1 MTLASTS
8 TAVAAAPSVRAAA
21 KRAVDV
27 AGACVLLALLVPV
40 LAAAAVWVWCHDRGP
55 IVFAQTRL
63 GRDGRPFTCLK
74 LRTMAVDA
82 EEALLAL
89 AEQAKPVDEL
99 FKLRD
104 DPRLTGPGRWLRRMS
119 IDEIPQLVNV
129 VRGDMSL
136 VGPRPIL
143 PSEVD
148 LYGEAFQ
155 LRQSVRPGLTG
166 LWQVSGRSDLSLEDS
181 VRLDVRYATRW
192 SLGMDVWVL
201 AKTIPAVLSRRGAY

>member
-1 MTLASTS
+1 MTLAD
-8 TAVAAAPSVRAAA
+8 TAVAAAPSARVAA
-21 KRAVDV
+21 KRALDV
-27 AGACVLLALLVPV
+27 AGAFVLLLLLLPV
-40 LAAAAVWVWCHDRGP
+40 LAVAAAWVWSHDRGP
-55 IVFAQTRL
+55 IVFTQTRL

-82 EEALLAL
+82 EAALLAL
-89 AEQAKPVDEL
+89 AVRARPVDGL
-99 FKLRD
+99 FKLAD
-104 DPRLTGPGRWLRRMS
+104 DPRLTGPGRSLRRMS

-129 VRGDMSL
+129 IRGDMSL

-143 PSEVD
+143 PSEVG
-148 LYGEAFQ
+148 LYGEAFP

-201 AKTIPAVLSRRGAY
+201 AKTIPAVLTRRGAY